1 MLLLRPA
8 AGFTRA
14 LFVTGPGPLSG
25 GSNGGKV
32 KWPHIP
38 EKSGIGAV
46 CAPSAAQG
54 KIAIDTN
61 PTTAHEKY
69 LPEKARMRRLRIR
82 DRADAT
88 ELNPLRL

>member
-1 MLLLRPA
+1 M
-8 AGFTRA
+8 RA
-14 LFVTGPGPLSG
+14 LFFNGPGPLSG
-25 GSNGGKV
+25 GSKAGKV

-46 CAPSAAQG
+46 CAPCAGQG

-69 LPEKARMRRLRIR
+69 FPEKTRMPGSRIHDPHSIYR
-82 DRADAT
+82 TDPGCGDD
-88 ELNPLRL
+88 